1 MELVQIIGNN
11 IRDLMTARSVTITDL
26 ANYLNVSRQT
36 LQNYLRGSNII
47 DSVKLVAVSDFFD
60 VPVESLLQSK
70 SSDSSASFLFRTA
83 LNYTL
88 ATESISEKVYHCINA
103 YNNLAITLGE
113 STTYFPEQYNLFANI
128 GNDRLLDINF
138 ECTDYF
144 SHKLKM
150 TSELKEEIRNI
161 AKDQR
166 EKLGLHDTNASAAI
180 AALQNKGI
188 HIFFVDFGI
197 SSTNGLSYINDE
209 KGCYIFV
216 NCNASITLERIIF
229 TVFHEYGHIL
239 LHRPVYKR
247 KFENCNCKKKSF
259 LDKMADCFAGYFL
272 IPEEYLISYRN
283 TTNFVDYA
291 TLFALKQ
298 KFQVSLQALVI
309 TMHNYNY
316 LSKEFVNRFY
326 ETLDQKGLRYT
337 EPASISEQPQV
348 LQYFQS
354 IKNAR
359 ILSMLQTGV
368 MRKCADVKDIQDIL
382 WMNEKEATQILED
395 MQVLFYHAHTQDWLF
410 D

>member
-60 VPVESLLQSK
+60 VPIESLLQSK

-88 ATESISEKVYHCINA
+88 ATEAISEKVYHCINA

-128 GNDRLLDINF
+128 ANDRLLDINF

-144 SHKLKM
+144 SNKLKM

-166 EKLGLHDTNASAAI
+166 EKLGLHDTNAIAAI

-216 NCNASITLERIIF
+216 N
-229 TVFHEYGHIL
+229 
-239 LHRPVYKR
+239 
-247 KFENCNCKKKSF
+247 
-259 LDKMADCFAGYFL
+259 
-272 IPEEYLISYRN
+272 
-283 TTNFVDYA
+283 
-291 TLFALKQ
+291 
-298 KFQVSLQALVI
+298 
-309 TMHNYNY
+309 
-316 LSKEFVNRFY
+316 
-326 ETLDQKGLRYT
+326 
-337 EPASISEQPQV
+337 
-348 LQYFQS
+348 
-354 IKNAR
+354 
-359 ILSMLQTGV
+359 
-368 MRKCADVKDIQDIL
+368 
-382 WMNEKEATQILED
+382 
-395 MQVLFYHAHTQDWLF
+395 
-410 D
+410 